1 VHKTPPTDRRLSTHH
16 SNGMTGS
23 PCTCAPL
30 GCTAL
35 LPPSGPARSN
45 TCHPAIHDKSQ
56 HHGAGEQRA
65 AASGRRTLPSGGRLL
80 DPPEGCCLEKFE
92 PLMEWW
98 GPVLHHLPAH
108 CWLTGSPG
116 AGPRAGALCHDDT
129 LRDQSVPGGRVI
141 LMAGPESGAYGPSL
155 YRDDTFRL
163 SVKFSEGYPL
173 EPPEVRS
180 QRA

>member
-1 VHKTPPTDRRLSTHH
+1 MCMRRIQAELS
-16 SNGMTGS
+16 
-23 PCTCAPL
+23 
-30 GCTAL
+30 
-35 LPPSGPARSN
+35 
-45 TCHPAIHDKSQ
+45 DW
-56 HHGAGEQRA
+56 
-65 AASGRRTLPSGGRLL
+65 LL
-80 DPPEGCCLEKFE
+80 DPPEGCCLEKFV

-180 QRA
+180 QRAWGQSAARCQELGYTAACGQVASTLLSLLAARPYRQDSGACAQL